1 MNARKQGTPLA
12 DKFGRKFEKW
22 SVDELRNCIINYR
35 RFAKCN
41 RHQTYLGVS
50 LTFVNVAMM
59 IEELLAIRLDPSGS
73 LTQVI
78 DPVLGRAIKNFSGDV
93 SAKKAEKEAS
103 K

>member
-35 RFAKCN
+35 
-41 RHQTYLGVS
+41 TLLGVS
-50 LTFVNVAMM
+50 LRWIDIAMM
-59 IEELLAIRLDPSGS
+59 IEEILVIR
-73 LTQVI
+73 QVI
-78 DPVLGRAIKNFSGDV
+78 DPLLGRAIKSFSGDV